1 MKQNVSITLDKDVA
15 DRVKDLAAYDGRSFS
30 QYVNLILRKHMNR
43 IDRSDNKKP
52 EKNALIL

>member
-52 EKNALIL
+52 EKTP